1 MLHSNINCEAS
12 SLEVVSTI
20 KMDAKRVAS
29 FDDDSDKQR
38 KKHKYPTERSDRN
51 CAYCRDI
58 CKNIERAKTCPGRIG
73 GKSCPH
79 KIAATVTATSSLA
92 ITVDHTTIGTDTNT
106 GI

>member
-1 MLHSNINCEAS
+1 MVHSNINCEAS

-29 FDDDSDKQR
+29 FGDDSGTQR
-38 KKHKYPTERSDRN
+38 KKNKYPTERSDRN

-58 CKNIERAKTCPGRIG
+58 CKNIERAKTCIIG

-92 ITVDHTTIGTDTNT
+92 TTVDHTATGSDTNT